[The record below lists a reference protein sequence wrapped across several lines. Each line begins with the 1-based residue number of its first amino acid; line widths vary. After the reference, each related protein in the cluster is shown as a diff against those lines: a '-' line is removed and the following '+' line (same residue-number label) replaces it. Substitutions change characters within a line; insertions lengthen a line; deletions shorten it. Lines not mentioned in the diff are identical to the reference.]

1 MSGGDK
7 KRSGFQITSVTLD
20 YGQTGVDSS
29 QRGGF
34 SEYSDQP
41 PPQQQQQQ
49 QQQQSVGDGQNVEH
63 LPSPDSNMPSPV
75 PVTPPRM
82 VGSQM
87 EAEVS
92 REPGCS
98 VVPSTAPP
106 PSSTGGIT
114 DRSGG
119 GGEGNC
125 RVGPNRPALLDL
137 PRTSQHSSSSSQ
149 PCTPKFLRRQVS
161 VEQGG
166 AQSSPPSPSRFRV
179 VRLGQGLGEPYCRG
193 RWTCTD
199 FLERD
204 GPEKRGLRLV
214 VESMRHAHSL
224 DSLEVVELGG
234 AREEV
239 GGVVLSPLAHIHAQN
254 TRHQANSQDAVPV
267 LPPHSRSAAGSPEK
281 HFAGEEGKADSGAV
295 LRYAAVP
302 CDPLS
307 PSHMDQFRVKL
318 EDVSSGSPL
327 TYVPQ
332 TVSLQRQQ
340 QHSPLLSASSHPSE
354 FGSSRYIPPRLHLD
368 LNILGKSEPLT
379 TPLSRDGDPHQDMS
393 PSQAASA
400 FSLAQSMFGV
410 GGAFDPDSES
420 GSSKRIMAID
430 NKIEQAMDLV
440 KTHLMLA
447 VREEVDVLR
456 EQIMELTER
465 NTQLERENYI
475 LRTLRERD

>member
-20 YGQTGVDSS
+20 YGQTAVDSS

-34 SEYSDQP
+34 SECSSQP
-41 PPQQQQQQ
+41 PTQQQQC
-49 QQQQSVGDGQNVEH
+49 VGDGEH
-63 LPSPDSNMPSPV
+63 LPSPDSSLPGTV
-75 PVTPPRM
+75 PVTPPQV

-87 EAEVS
+87 EAGVS
-92 REPGCS
+92 GEPGCS
-98 VVPSTAPP
+98 VVPSTTPP
-106 PSSTGGIT
+106 PSSAGGIT

-137 PRTSQHSSSSSQ
+137 PRTTQHSSSSSQ
-149 PCTPKFLRRQVS
+149 PCTPKFLRKQIS

-239 GGVVLSPLAHIHAQN
+239 GGAVLSPLAHIHVQN
-254 TRHQANSQDAVPV
+254 ARHQANS
-267 LPPHSRSAAGSPEK
+267 AGSPEK
-281 HFAGEEGKADSGAV
+281 PFAGEEWKADSVAV
-295 LRYAAVP
+295 LRHPAATLP

-318 EDVSSGSPL
+318 EDVSSGSSL
-327 TYVPQ
+327 SYVPQ

-340 QHSPLLSASSHPSE
+340 QHSPLLSGPSHLSE
-354 FGSSRYIPPRLHLD
+354 LGNSRYIPPRLHLD
-368 LNILGKSEPLT
+368 LNILGKSESLA
-379 TPLSRDGDPHQDMS
+379 TPLSRDRDPHQDVS
-393 PSQAASA
+393 PNQTASA

-430 NKIEQAMDLV
+430 SKIEQAMDLV

-475 LRTLRERD
+475 LRALRERD